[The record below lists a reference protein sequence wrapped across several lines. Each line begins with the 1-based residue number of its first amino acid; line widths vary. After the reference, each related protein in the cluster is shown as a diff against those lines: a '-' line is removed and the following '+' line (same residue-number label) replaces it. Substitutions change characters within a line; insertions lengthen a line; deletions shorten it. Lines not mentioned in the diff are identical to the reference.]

1 MAPACLGN
9 LKPLPYKYVYMY
21 ICTSL
26 SLSLPLHCL
35 QINDLAWFA
44 RLGLGL
50 VDVVQ
55 GILIIYSFKKLAE
68 A

>member
-1 MAPACLGN
+1 
-9 LKPLPYKYVYMY
+9 MY
-21 ICTSL
+21 ISLSL